1 MKDQMTFEEMFNQYV
16 NYRRMCG
23 RKEFTIYSNITR
35 FFNRRKNYDTPYLTQ
50 QMIDDWCAKSEG
62 ETNVSRSIRV
72 FSILSF
78 LRYVVIEKKWVDLKV
93 PKTPPHAYETA
104 IPHSFT
110 NEELDNLF
118 KACNEIPWSYK
129 LDEMLSNIELPVM
142 LRLMLSAG
150 LRPIEAR
157 MLRCQDVNFENG
169 IVKIVNTKGYR
180 QHVVVL
186 HDSMLQLLR
195 AYHAKVSR
203 LVGVDRIFMFPC
215 GMKKQ
220 IAGQLDL
227 FVGDSVKNE
236 THRSEEWLKVKFRQ
250 VWDKYNTV
258 KSTTVGMLR
267 HHYAILNIN
276 SWTGSNQSDNL
287 KRLLALS
294 KSMGHR
300 TLASTMWYYSLVP
313 RLAELID
320 DLPDDNFD
328 KIIPVFENDEI

>member
-142 LRLMLSAG
+142 LRL
-150 LRPIEAR
+150 
-157 MLRCQDVNFENG
+157 NN
-169 IVKIVNTKGYR
+169 
-180 QHVVVL
+180 
-186 HDSMLQLLR
+186 
-195 AYHAKVSR
+195 SR
-203 LVGVDRIFMFPC
+203 N
-215 GMKKQ
+215 
-220 IAGQLDL
+220 A
-227 FVGDSVKNE
+227 
-236 THRSEEWLKVKFRQ
+236 
-250 VWDKYNTV
+250 
-258 KSTTVGMLR
+258 TTPLC
-267 HHYAILNIN
+267 N
-276 SWTGSNQSDNL
+276 SQ
-287 KRLLALS
+287 
-294 KSMGHR
+294 
-300 TLASTMWYYSLVP
+300 Y
-313 RLAELID
+313 
-320 DLPDDNFD
+320 
-328 KIIPVFENDEI
+328 